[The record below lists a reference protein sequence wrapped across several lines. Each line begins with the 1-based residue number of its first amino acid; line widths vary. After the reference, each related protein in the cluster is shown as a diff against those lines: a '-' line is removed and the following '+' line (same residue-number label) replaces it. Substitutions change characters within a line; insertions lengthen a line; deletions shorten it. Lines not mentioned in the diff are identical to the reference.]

1 MATKLQRI
9 SELSQSTSNGLC
21 SYENWTAFLRSAAW
35 QYKYPFEDQLLIFAQ
50 RPDAKACADFD
61 TWNGKHFR
69 RRINRGAKGIALLR
83 ENGGEYYLD
92 HVFDVSDTNRHING
106 IEVKLWQYEDKYYEA
121 VTETLQNRYGEF
133 WYESKA
139 ISDTLLCTGQN
150 IVLDNKEDYLQELK
164 YAKIN
169 SFLEDYDEHYID
181 KVFQQIAET
190 SVAYMAMVRMGIEP
204 DDYIVREDFEGL
216 WDFNTPETM
225 SILGGAVSS
234 FAEEILREVQSTINA
249 EKIAEKNNAKF
260 FAEQNQPQYNID
272 RGQEPIINE
281 TERTDDND
289 GNHLQNGERDTDTQ
303 FRVAGEPDRADR
315 QIRDDAEETPDAEP
329 PQPVLGNDDTGN
341 TSVTPLGDR
350 QDSERASGTDD
361 TADGESRRDNREA
374 ESRKPDE
381 MDRTYEQPQTFR
393 RRGSGSTVS
402 SQLSLFDLIEEGNVA
417 DSMAR
422 EAERLNNI
430 RPAFSIPQE
439 IIDIVLCDGASDR
452 FKGSNSSK
460 QRICVQ
466 YQKQFPLAENVE
478 FLKEEYG
485 KGGKGFV
492 INGQNVSVW
501 FDDGGIK
508 IQYGKENNENTYTL
522 TWEKAAERIGE
533 LLDLGRYMPQNEID
547 QTPYFERHS
556 LADRIMNMYHDA
568 EEKFDIGIFHNGNY
582 SVSDDR
588 LAEAL
593 DNPAKRDII
602 IKSVRDFAE
611 RFEQD
616 RSILRFARI
625 HNPSKLAK
633 DTEDLLIPRK
643 IYKAE
648 GYTPFEGERF
658 ITQNEVD
665 TYLARGS
672 GYDSLKMDTISLFAR
687 EKDAKKR
694 ADFLKNRYGIGGG
707 TAFNDGYEDH
717 NAKGITFKRGGIM
730 NPYDTITMSW
740 AQVVKRIDQ
749 LIKTDRFINSSDID
763 NMPLYEKYELARDIR
778 AAYSHVPMERYRPYP
793 YGYDYSDSIPIIME
807 LLDNRDKLTECLIET
822 KALFM
827 ETPQD
832 DRSYEYI
839 KAAAENLEKYVE
851 GTFNLFPGIER
862 PTPTPQEELDEAMR
876 VINEYVKEE
885 FDSDSADY
893 EDLRAVSL
901 AFTSTEDGEHN
912 IEVNVNL
919 IDFSLL
925 KYVDKTLV
933 EEVKYD
939 SLAELIRNEL
949 EGMSFDDLVYLT
961 DEQLAPFY
969 KEDAEANKKPVMELY
984 NELHAEDNGKTVVL
998 FPVGNFYELYAED
1011 AIKGKTE
1018 LDIHIF
1024 IKEIDGISYSACGF
1038 PDFCL
1043 ENYVNILTEK
1053 GYDVVITD
1061 DEQKSYKVLSR
1072 EKALATE
1079 PTPQKRPL
1087 EERLLD
1093 FSKDCDFYDYIKG
1106 VDADSPEDYVLAQ
1119 LKSDLR
1125 DSVYV
1130 AETLDAF
1137 VDIRNE
1143 LETDSDWYAIT
1154 GELITELENLYQSL
1168 EKEPEEITE
1177 AAETP
1182 QTQHLTREQR
1192 NYRFINDLAPGFLEG
1207 NTRHIT
1213 FSAGKGYEPFTVHRL
1228 VDNYIYIGHTYEK
1241 DGDLM
1246 NDPLMEFVV
1255 DTENK
1260 ALIPKVYRND
1270 ELGIVHSVENGTA
1283 NEAELSE
1290 TAENWFNTI
1299 APYGYKKEQEVI
1311 EYGDEDIRIIYDRN
1325 GKVAEI
1331 MGEPDTV
1338 NRYAEEYGIELA
1350 IQKHSNDMPPSREV
1364 FDSQIELT
1372 ADCAGYEAF
1381 KSDAELLWSEKDGDS
1396 LVGLVSYEWV
1406 KTICSMNSEDL
1417 RKYVEE
1423 YTEYKL
1429 NPYRWLDSA
1438 NEQPSNDAV
1447 SLVGKELDIDD
1458 RKFIVDS
1465 INETSGSV
1473 SLKDITFQ
1481 EDTGFPIFRRE
1492 SIDFV
1497 KAHIE
1502 QQTNDSIT
1510 PEFEK
1515 PKPSKVA
1522 NTVVYPEIPMS
1533 ERRNFV
1539 IDNDELGYGGAKE
1552 KFRKNMEAIRVL
1564 KECEAEHRLATP
1576 EEQEILSEYVGWGG
1590 LADAFDDSKPNWS
1603 NEYKEL
1609 SNALTPDEYAQAR
1622 ESTLNAHYT
1631 SPTIIK
1637 AMYKALENTG
1647 FTQGNILE
1655 PSCGIGN
1662 FMGLVPESMS
1672 ESKIYGIEID
1682 SITGRIAQQLYQ
1694 KNSVAIQGFEDTT
1707 LPDSFFD
1714 VAIGNVPFGDYKVA
1728 DKKYNKHN
1736 FLIHDYFFAKTLD
1749 KVRPGGIV
1757 AFITSSGTMDKQN
1770 SNVRKYIAQ
1779 RADLV
1784 GAIRLPNNAFKANA
1798 GTEVTADILFLQK
1811 RDKMTDIMPD
1821 WVHLGTLENGITVNQ
1836 YFADN
1841 PDMILGNMEM
1851 VSGPFGPTL
1860 TCSPYED
1867 VSLAEQLDEAIQNI
1881 HATITEYEYADV
1893 SSDAEQTIPADPN
1906 VKNFSYTIVD
1916 GNIYFR
1922 ENSTMR
1928 KVEMNATAENRIKGM
1943 IGIRDCV
1950 RQLIEYQTEGYS
1962 DYDIKA
1968 QQDKLNRLYDDF
1980 TKKYGL
1986 INSRG
1991 NAMAFSDDSS
2001 YFLLCSLEVI
2011 DENGELERKADMFTK
2026 RTIGAKQEIKSVD
2039 TASEALAVSLSE
2051 KAKVDMD
2058 FMMSLTG
2065 KTEDE
2070 LVSELK
2076 GVIFFNYSY
2085 VEGSNIHDKYLT
2097 ADEFLSGNVRDKYKT
2112 AKWLAEKDD
2121 RFKPHAEALEKVQ
2134 PQDLT
2139 ASEIT
2144 VRLGSTWIPPEY
2156 IKEFTFE
2163 LLGTSYYARQRVDIK
2178 YSEITGEW
2186 NVSEKS
2192 ADKGIKAVSTYG
2204 TSRASAYKIIEET
2217 LNLKDVR
2224 IFDYHEDENG
2234 KRVAVL
2240 NRKETTLAQQKQDL
2254 IKAEFDNWIWK
2265 SPERRERL
2273 TTLYNER
2280 FNSNRPREYDG
2291 SHITFSGMN
2300 PEIELRQHQKNAV
2313 ARIMYGG
2320 NSLLGHVVGAG
2331 KTWTMVAA
2339 AMESKRLGLCNKS
2352 LFVVPNHL
2360 TEQWASE
2367 FLQLYPAA
2375 NILVA
2380 TKKDFETKN
2389 RKKFCGRIATGD
2401 YDAVIIGHSQF
2412 EKIPMSVE
2420 RQRKILEG
2428 QLKEIMDGII
2438 ELKAQKAERY
2448 TVKQLVKSQRA
2459 IQGKLAK
2466 LNDQSRKDDVVTF
2479 EELGVDRIFIDEA
2492 HYYKNL
2498 YLYTKMRNV
2507 GGIAQTEAQ
2516 KSSDLFMKTQYLD
2529 EITGNKGVIFA
2540 TGTPVSNSMV
2550 ELYTMQR
2557 YLQYKALQ
2565 EKHLQHFDAWAS
2577 TFGET
2582 ITAIELAPEGT
2593 GYRAKTRF
2601 AKFFNLPELMSMF
2614 KDVADIQTADMLNLP
2629 TPTPHYK
2636 TIAVEPTEIQKDMV
2650 KALAERAEDVRDK
2663 KVDPTI
2669 DNMLKITNDGRKLAL
2684 DQRLINPLLPDD
2696 DESKVSNCAREV
2708 FGIWQETAD
2717 KRSTQLVF
2725 CDLSTPKDD
2734 GTFDV
2739 YNDIRNKLIKNGVPD
2754 SEIAFIHTAD
2764 TEVKKKELFSKVRK
2778 GDVRILLGSTPKMG
2792 AGTNVQRLLY
2802 ASHDLDCPWRPADLE
2817 QRAGRIIR
2825 QGNTNS
2831 DVHICRYVTKDT
2843 FDSYMWQLVENK
2855 QKFISQ
2861 IMTSKTPARSAED
2874 IDETALSYAEIKALA
2889 TGNPHIKEKMDL
2901 DTQIA
2906 KLKLIK
2912 SSFLTTK
2919 YDLEDKVIKY
2929 YPKQIAEVTER
2940 IGGYERDIE
2949 TVKQYPKKDD
2959 FFNPMTVDGVTYT
2972 EKEAAGKALLERCRT
2987 MKSPEPVVIGDYRGF
3002 AMELSFDEFSKVFNV
3017 ALKGNLSHKIEL
3029 GTDVHG
3035 NIQRLDNAL
3044 EGIEKRLEATK
3055 EHLTEVKNQF
3065 ELAKV
3070 ESQKEFPQEAELA
3083 EKLDRLAVVEALLNM
3098 DKPEREGADLGEPDE
3113 DMEMPL
3119 KKVVGLER

>member
-9 SELSQSTSNGLC
+9 YELSQTTTNGLC

-35 QYKYPFEDQLLIFAQ
+35 QYKYPFEDQVLIFAQ

-69 RRINRGAKGIALLR
+69 RRINAGAKGIALLR
-83 ENGGEYYLD
+83 ENGNEYYLD

-106 IEVKLWQYEDKYYEA
+106 IDVKLWQYDNKYYEA
-121 VTETLQNRYGEF
+121 VTETLQNRYGDF

-150 IVLDNKEDYLQELK
+150 IVLDNKEDYLHELK
-164 YAKIN
+164 YAKEN
-169 SFLEDYDEHYID
+169 SFLADYDDLNID
-181 KVFQQIAET
+181 KRFQQIAET
-190 SVAYMAMVRMGIEP
+190 SVAYMTMVRMGIEP

-234 FAEEILREVQSTINA
+234 FAEEILREVQSTITA

-272 RGQEPIINE
+272 REQEPINNE
-281 TERTDDND
+281 TERTNDND
-289 GNHLQNGERDTDTQ
+289 ENHLQNGERDTDTQ
-303 FRVAGEPDRADR
+303 LHAAGEPDRANR
-315 QIRDDAEETPDAEP
+315 QIRDDAEKTSDAEP

-341 TSVTPLGDR
+341 APVTPLGDR
-350 QDSERASGTDD
+350 QGSERASGTDD
-361 TADGESRRDNREA
+361 AADGESRRDNREA
-374 ESRKPDE
+374 ESGKPDE

-402 SQLSLFDLIEEGNVA
+402 SQLSLFDLIEESNVA

-439 IIDIVLCDGASDR
+439 IIDTVLCDGGNDR
-452 FKGSNSSK
+452 FKGSK
-460 QRICVQ
+460 QRICIQ
-466 YQKQFPLAENVE
+466 YQKQFTLAENIE

-508 IQYGKENNENTYTL
+508 IQYGKENNEGTYTL

-533 LLDLGRYMPQNEID
+533 FLDLGRYMPQNEID

-556 LADRIMNMYHDA
+556 LAERIMSMYHDA

-593 DNPAKRDII
+593 DNPAKRDIV
-602 IKSVRDFAE
+602 IKSVRDFAV

-633 DTEDLLIPRK
+633 DVEDLLVPRK
-643 IYKAE
+643 IYKSE
-648 GYTPFEGERF
+648 GYVPFEGERF

-665 TYLARGS
+665 TYLARGN
-672 GYDSLKMDTISLFAR
+672 GYDSLKMDTISFFAR

-707 TAFNDGYEDH
+707 TAFDDGYEDH
-717 NAKGITFKRGGIM
+717 NAKGITFKRGGITT
-730 NPYDTITMSW
+730 PYDTITMSW

-778 AAYSHVPMERYRPYP
+778 AAYSNVPMERYRPYP
-793 YGYDYSDSIPIIME
+793 YGFDYSDSIPIIME
-807 LLDNRDKLTECLIET
+807 MLDNRDKLTECLIET

-827 ETPQD
+827 ETQQD

-839 KAAAENLEKYVE
+839 KEAAENLEKYVE

-862 PTPTPQEELDEAMR
+862 PTPTPQEDLDEAMR
-876 VINEYVKEE
+876 VINEYVQEE

-901 AFTSTEDGEHN
+901 AFTTTEDGEHN

-939 SLAELIRNEL
+939 TLRELVRNEL

-969 KEDAEANKKPVMELY
+969 KEETEAAKKPVMELY
-984 NELHAEDNGKTVVL
+984 NELHAEDDGKAIVL

-1061 DEQKSYKVLSR
+1061 DEQKSYRVLSR
-1072 EKALATE
+1072 EKALAVE
-1079 PTPQKRPL
+1079 PTT
-1087 EERLLD
+1087 ER
-1093 FSKDCDFYDYIKG
+1093 
-1106 VDADSPEDYVLAQ
+1106 
-1119 LKSDLR
+1119 
-1125 DSVYV
+1125 
-1130 AETLDAF
+1130 
-1137 VDIRNE
+1137 
-1143 LETDSDWYAIT
+1143 
-1154 GELITELENLYQSL
+1154 
-1168 EKEPEEITE
+1168 EPEEIAE
-1177 AAETP
+1177 ATETP
-1182 QTQHLTREQR
+1182 QTQYLTRQQR
-1192 NYRFINDLAPGFLEG
+1192 NYKFLNDLAPEFFSGDV
-1207 NTRHIT
+1207 RHIT
-1213 FSAGKGYEPFTVHRL
+1213 FSAGKGYEPFTIHRL
-1228 VDNYIYIGHTYEK
+1228 ADNYIYVGHTYEK

-1246 NDPLMEFVV
+1246 NDPLMEFEV

-1260 ALIPKVYRND
+1260 ALIPKLYRND
-1270 ELGIVHSVENGTA
+1270 EIGIEDSVDNGTA
-1283 NEAELSE
+1283 TEAELNE
-1290 TAENWFNTI
+1290 TAENWFNSI

-1311 EYGDEDIRIIYDRN
+1311 EYNNEDIRIIYDRN

-1331 MGEPDTV
+1331 LGESDTV
-1338 NRYAEEYGIELA
+1338 NRYANENGIDLA
-1350 IQKHSNDMPPSREV
+1350 IQKHSNNMPPSRDV
-1364 FDSQIELT
+1364 FDRQIELT

-1381 KSDAELLWSEKDGDS
+1381 KSDAEMLWSEKDGDS

-1406 KTICSMNSEDL
+1406 KAICSMDSEDL

-1447 SLVGKELDIDD
+1447 SIVGKELTIDD
-1458 RKFIVDS
+1458 RRFVVDS

-1481 EDTGFPIFRRE
+1481 EGTGFPIFRRE

-1515 PKPSKVA
+1515 PKSSKVA

-1552 KFRKNMEAIRVL
+1552 KFRKNMVAIRVL
-1564 KECEAEHRLATP
+1564 KECEAGHRLATP

-1590 LADAFDDSKPNWS
+1590 LADAFDEGKLNWS
-1603 NEYKEL
+1603 EEYKEL
-1609 SNALTPDEYAQAR
+1609 SAALTPEEYEQAR
-1622 ESTLNAHYT
+1622 ASTLNAHYT

-1662 FMGLVPESMS
+1662 FMGLVPDSMS

-1694 KNSVAIQGFEDTT
+1694 KNSVAIQGYEDTT

-1757 AFITSSGTMDKQN
+1757 AFITSSGTLDKQN

-1779 RADLV
+1779 RADLI
-1784 GAIRLPNNAFKANA
+1784 GAVRLPNNAFKANA

-1841 PDMILGNMEM
+1841 PDMILGEMEM
-1851 VSGPFGPTL
+1851 VSGPFGPTP
-1860 TCSPYED
+1860 TCTPYED
-1867 VSLAEQLDEAIQNI
+1867 ESLANQLDEAIQNI
-1881 HATITEYEYADV
+1881 HATISEYEYADV
-1893 SSDAEQTIPADPN
+1893 SSDAELTIPADPN
-1906 VKNFSYTIVD
+1906 VKNFSYAIVD

-1928 KVEMNATAENRIKGM
+1928 KVELNATAENRIKGM
-1943 IGIRDCV
+1943 VGIRDCV
-1950 RQLIEYQTEGYS
+1950 RQLIDYQKEGHP
-1962 DYDIKA
+1962 DWEIQK
-1968 QQDKLNRLYDDF
+1968 QQEKLNKLYDDF

-2026 RTIGAKQEIKSVD
+2026 RTIGAKADIKSVD

-2051 KAKVDMD
+2051 KAKVDID

-2070 LVSELK
+2070 LVNELK

-2163 LLGTSYYARQRVDIK
+2163 LLGTSYYARNRVEIR

-2204 TSRASAYKIIEET
+2204 TSRANAYKIIEET

-2265 SPERRERL
+2265 SPERREKL
-2273 TTLYNER
+2273 TALYNER

-2380 TKKDFETKN
+2380 TKKDFEMKN

-2448 TVKQLVKSQRA
+2448 TVKQLEKSKRA

-2529 EITGNKGVIFA
+2529 ELTGNKGVIFA

-2557 YLQYKALQ
+2557 YLQYQALKD
-2565 EKHLQHFDAWAS
+2565 KHLQHFDAWAS

-2629 TPTPHYK
+2629 TPAPHYK
-2636 TIAVEPTEIQKDMV
+2636 TIAVEPTDIQKEMV
-2650 KALAERAEDVRDK
+2650 KSLAERAEIVRDK

-2684 DQRLINPLLPDD
+2684 DQRLLNPLLPDD
-2696 DESKVSNCAREV
+2696 ENSKVSSCAREV
-2708 FGIWQETAD
+2708 LGIWRETAD

-2734 GTFDV
+2734 GSFDV

-2754 SEIAFIHTAD
+2754 NEIAFIHTAD

-2825 QGNTNS
+2825 QGNTNT

-2919 YDLEDKVIKY
+2919 YDLEDKVIKF
-2929 YPKQIAEVTER
+2929 YPKQIAQVTER
-2940 IGGYERDIE
+2940 IGGYEKDIE
-2949 TVKQYPKKDD
+2949 IVKQYPKKEDY
-2959 FFNPMTVDGVTYT
+2959 FNPMTVDGVTYT
-2972 EKEAAGKALLERCRT
+2972 EKEDAGKALLERCRT
-2987 MKSPEPVVIGDYRGF
+2987 MKSPEPVIIGDYRGF
-3002 AMELSFDEFSKVFNV
+3002 SMELSFDDFSKVFNV

-3098 DKPEREGADLGEPDE
+3098 DKPDREGSELGEPDE
-3113 DMEMPL
+3113 DAEMPL